1 MDTCSRRNS
10 SNSSWRLPFA
20 NFLLTFHAMRR
31 ANLSSLRVTQGLN
44 LIRGQRASRIEGLV
58 TRVCSHARLSL
69 ELGLNV
75 VIFLEAH
82 IYKHMVY
89 CCFIKSVQT
98 RPGNVSKLQSTI
110 PPFRHSSVSPFHH
123 STVLL
128 FYRSTILAF
137 RVAHLR
143 WLMFP
148 PSRDQWHG
156 DTRGSSLRCARTF
169 SKSLD
174 SMSSDLLLPF
184 LIFGS
189 KIWRSICRQ

>member
-58 TRVCSHARLSL
+58 TRVCSHAGLSL

-110 PPFRHSSVSPFHH
+110 PPFLRF
-123 STVLL
+123 TVPP

-137 RVAHLR
+137 RVAHLC